1 MVIEDTSVV
10 SIHYTLKN
18 EEGEVLSQSPEDEP
32 LTYMHGTQSIIPGL
46 EKELTGRKSQEEFSV
61 QVEPEEGY
69 GPVHPQL
76 ITVLD
81 KEAFQGVD
89 QVEPGMQFQ
98 ARDDKGN
105 TQIITVRSID
115 GDKVTV
121 DRNHPLA
128 GKTLYFHIKVESVRD
143 ATEEE
148 LKKVSPPE

>member
-1 MVIEDTSVV
+1 MVIEDTRIV

-18 EEGEVLSQSPEDEP
+18 EEGEVLSESPEEEP

-128 GKTLYFHIKVESVRD
+128 GETLYFDIKVESVRE

-148 LKKVSPPE
+148 LTKVSPPE

>member
-1 MVIEDTSVV
+1 M
-10 SIHYTLKN
+10 
-18 EEGEVLSQSPEDEP
+18 
-32 LTYMHGTQSIIPGL
+32 
-46 EKELTGRKSQEEFSV
+46 
-61 QVEPEEGY
+61 
-69 GPVHPQL
+69 
-76 ITVLD
+76 
-81 KEAFQGVD
+81 
-89 QVEPGMQFQ
+89 EPGMQFQ

-128 GKTLYFHIKVESVRD
+128 GKTLFFDIKVESVRG